1 MENSRTMKETE
12 QQTLGNT
19 RFRDCS
25 HNNAECGK
33 IVEGESCPNN
43 AVVAI
48 TDSNNRIVYRCGVHA
63 RNFAL
68 RKINYNE

>member
-1 MENSRTMKETE
+1 MKETE

-19 RFRDCS
+19 SFRDCS
-25 HNNAECGK
+25 HNKNKCGK
-33 IVEGESCPNN
+33 VVEGKKCPNN

-48 TDSNNRIVYRCGVHA
+48 HRKDGTVYRCGIHA